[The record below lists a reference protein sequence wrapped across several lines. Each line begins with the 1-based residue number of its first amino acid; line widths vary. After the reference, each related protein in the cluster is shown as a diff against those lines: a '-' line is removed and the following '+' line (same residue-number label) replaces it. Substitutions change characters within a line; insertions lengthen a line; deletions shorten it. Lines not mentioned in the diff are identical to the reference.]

1 MRKQPQYKSL
11 NSIHC
16 CRQLCDSGFKM
27 ALYLLLLMLTACAAV
42 PQDLSGK
49 MFTFPQQTN
58 TAHVR
63 LTTSRQGLKAVTVCL
78 RSFTDLRRDR
88 SLFSLATPSK
98 DNEVLIYMYAND
110 EIYFSIRNNAV
121 VFGGQDYKVNT
132 WHSICSTWD
141 SATGL
146 AQVWVDGNPSSR
158 KSLSTGSHISG
169 PIKIVLG
176 QDQDSYGGAFDI
188 NQSFVGMVSDVHMW
202 DHVLSPCEIQNY
214 ASYGNSPP
222 GNVLNW
228 RELEFQTVGR
238 VLVEDGQKNCF

>member
-1 MRKQPQYKSL
+1 
-11 NSIHC
+11 
-16 CRQLCDSGFKM
+16 M

-49 MFTFPQQTN
+49 MFTFPQQTDS
-58 TAHVR
+58 AHVR
-63 LTTSRQGLKAVTVCL
+63 LATSRQGLKAVTVCL
-78 RSFTDLRRDR
+78 RSFTDLRRAH

-98 DNEVLIYMYAND
+98 YNDVLIFKPVATND
-110 EIYFSIRNNAV
+110 IYFWIRSNYV

-132 WHSICSTWD
+132 WHSICTTWD

-146 AQVWVDGNPSSR
+146 AQLWLDGKPSST

-176 QDQDSYGGAFDI
+176 QDQDSYGGAFEI
-188 NQSFVGMVSDVHMW
+188 NQSFVGMLSDVHMW
-202 DHVLSPCEIQNY
+202 DHVLAPCQIQDY
-214 ASYGNSPP
+214 ASYLNFPP

-228 RELEFQTVGR
+228 RALEFQTVGR
-238 VLVEDGQKNCF
+238 VLVEDGHWTNCF